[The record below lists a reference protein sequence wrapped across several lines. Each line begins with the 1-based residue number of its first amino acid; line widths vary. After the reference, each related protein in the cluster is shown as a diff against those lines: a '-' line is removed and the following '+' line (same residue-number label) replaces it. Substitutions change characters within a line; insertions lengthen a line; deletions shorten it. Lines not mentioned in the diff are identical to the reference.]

1 MKKIIVKIE
10 WDTTCCNTPIAVGGI
25 TTSLSHFCDKHN
37 WVVTELPTE
46 PIEPGE
52 YCECPS
58 PSTPH
63 AYGIGICQNCNKSV
77 KPQKKLYFCT
87 NCEKRVIKAKRGT
100 ISTICDKCLNKPHK
114 KIIEPETVFCDCENK
129 FPQCHCC
136 HKPIKERVK

>member
-46 PIEPGE
+46 PKFFGQKYLCADCGKLTYSTQPRTTFTVCDECWDKAHKKLE
-52 YCECPS
+52 YCECE
-58 PSTPH
+58 
-63 AYGIGICQNCNKSV
+63 
-77 KPQKKLYFCT
+77 KPEIRKDKNWC
-87 NCEKRVIKAKRGT
+87 CECGT
-100 ISTICDKCLNKPHK
+100 CIKPHK